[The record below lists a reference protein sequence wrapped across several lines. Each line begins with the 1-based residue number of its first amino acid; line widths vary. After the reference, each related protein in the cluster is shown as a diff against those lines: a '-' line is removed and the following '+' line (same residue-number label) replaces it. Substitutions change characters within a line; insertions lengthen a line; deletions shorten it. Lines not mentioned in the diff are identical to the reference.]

1 MTCMYRQH
9 EIKAKMISQGE
20 DKNLLGGGVTFSMWG
35 RMSKFLAGGETTP
48 HLTPP

>member
-20 DKNLLGGGVTFSMWG
+20 DKNLLGGGVTFPC
-35 RMSKFLAGGETTP
+35 GGG
-48 HLTPP
+48 